1 MAASECLKVALCWAP
16 VVLSQVAEEAPV
28 ELDKAM
34 DVGETLDMDRDMA
47 PVATPLVLIAWV
59 DHSC

>member
-1 MAASECLKVALCWAP
+1 M
-16 VVLSQVAEEAPV
+16 

-59 DHSC
+59 DHS